1 MRTHKKAW
9 ASDRR
14 KWNKKER
21 YITRAIKRGQPRKLW
36 EYVSLPLSAANVS
49 QPSVTQ
55 NTDVYSSRPSDF
67 PNKYSE
73 AIDGY
78 FILTEI

>member
-1 MRTHKKAW
+1 MEQKGTIHHEGYKKRTT
-9 ASDRR
+9 
-14 KWNKKER
+14 KETVG
-21 YITRAIKRGQPRKLW
+21 IC
-36 EYVSLPLSAANVS
+36 LPLSLSAANVS

-55 NTDVYSSRPSDF
+55 NTDVYSSRPCDIPNKYSRPSDI